1 MSMSIDKSDPA
12 STTDQTDEKIE
23 SLEPAEI
30 DSVDL
35 ETISGGGTVKAF
47 CSGEL

>member
-1 MSMSIDKSDPA
+1 MSTEKNNST

-23 SLEPAEI
+23 DLQTAEI

-35 ETISGGGTVKAF
+35 ETVSGGVIGKTF
-47 CSGEL
+47 CSGFPD